1 MILLASYTTRT
12 QGNVMAVIA
21 MLLWATSFPISDVLL
36 TRWDALSLAAV
47 RLGGGALMLTL
58 MGWGIRNTYIWS
70 NWPIRSA
77 LVVGQS
83 ESVLEPSH

>member
-47 RLGGGALMLTL
+47 RLGGGALMLML
-58 MGWGIRNTYIWS
+58 MGWGFRNRYIS
-70 NWPIRSA
+70 SCK
-77 LVVGQS
+77 GFKC
-83 ESVLEPSH
+83 